1 MDKTKSF
8 FILAFGTI
16 ASLLGNLTVPVLL
29 MVICNIIDYVTGIM
43 AAPRRGKKISSTVGL
58 RGIAKKICMWL
69 LVVVGVIVDVL
80 LEYAAGTV
88 GINLPTNLMIG
99 CIVCIWIVCNEL
111 LSILE
116 NIADIGVPIPKFLKK
131 IVSLIKD
138 QSEKKADVT
147 SKEGEQND

>member
-1 MDKTKSF
+1 MDKGKGY
-8 FILAFGTI
+8 FIIAFGAI
-16 ASLLGNLTVPVLL
+16 SSLLGNLTVPVLL
-29 MVICNIIDYVTGIM
+29 MVICNIMDYITGVM
-43 AAPRRGKKISSTVGL
+43 AAPKRGKKINSSVGL
-58 RGIAKKICMWL
+58 RGIAKKVCMWL
-69 LVVVGVIVDVL
+69 LVVVGVIVDAL

-116 NIADIGVPIPKFLKK
+116 NIADIGVPIPAFLKK
-131 IVSLIKD
+131 IVVLIKD

-147 SKEGEQND
+147 AEGGEKND